1 MRIRPLL
8 IVRPLDGALQTER
21 RAKDLGLQTVVDPL
35 FTVESIKWSGPLAQ
49 DFDALLL
56 TSTNAIKYGGAQLNA
71 YRSLPVLAVGKK
83 TARAAENAGFEI
95 AKTGNSGG
103 QQLLDELA
111 ADQCRRIL
119 WLAGEQHS
127 VLDSGDRKL
136 DIVPVYES
144 RTNDLG
150 ARATACLQRETVI
163 AMHSSRAARHLV
175 SELDRL
181 QIPRGRHHAV
191 VFSGNVAEAAGQGW
205 GSLHTA
211 DRPDDDSLL
220 SLATRLCHSK

>member
-1 MRIRPLL
+1 M

-103 QQLLDELA
+103 QQLLDELS

-119 WLAGEQHS
+119 WLAGKQHS

-136 DIVPVYES
+136 DIVQV
-144 RTNDLG
+144 
-150 ARATACLQRETVI
+150 
-163 AMHSSRAARHLV
+163 
-175 SELDRL
+175 
-181 QIPRGRHHAV
+181 
-191 VFSGNVAEAAGQGW
+191 
-205 GSLHTA
+205 
-211 DRPDDDSLL
+211 
-220 SLATRLCHSK
+220 